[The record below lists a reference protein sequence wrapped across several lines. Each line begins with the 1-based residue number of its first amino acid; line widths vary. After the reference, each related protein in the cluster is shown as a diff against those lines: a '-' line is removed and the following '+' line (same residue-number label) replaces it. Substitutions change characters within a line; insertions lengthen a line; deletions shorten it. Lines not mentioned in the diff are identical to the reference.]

1 MLFSE
6 PRIPEEDIKMQLKDC
21 YSGMAIKIVSGDYP
35 YSYGTFM
42 PFSGFPYARFENGNA
57 QSGII
62 SKERESYYTWTKS
75 YDSVLNKLVNMQIRK
90 NKVGIILT
98 NDIKIFVKPEDIR
111 PL

>member
-1 MLFSE
+1 
-6 PRIPEEDIKMQLKDC
+6 MQLKDC
-21 YSGMAIKIVSGDYP
+21 YSGLAIRIVSGTYP
-35 YSYGTFM
+35 YSRTRCM
-42 PFSGFPYARFENGNA
+42 PFSRFPYVWFENGNN

-62 SKERESYYTWTKS
+62 SKDRESYYTWTKS

-98 NDIKIFVKPEDIR
+98 NGIKIFVRPEDIR